1 MLLHLEHI
9 SINTLRL
16 IFLFPVFL
24 LMLCLAHGCSGTGY
38 DSRLEE
44 IAAIV
49 ADSPQVAMLRLDS
62 IDPTK
67 LSEPDRHYYD
77 FLSIKARDKAY
88 ILHTSDSLILDVID
102 YYSSHR
108 GSGLYPEVLYYGG
121 RVNYDIGDYP
131 TALRYFQDAL
141 DATPDDDEHLPLRG
155 YIVSQTGDLLNQ
167 IRLYKQ
173 AIPYVEESIRIDTLT
188 NDTFGLAH
196 DHKLLG
202 AIHMHQHKFDTA
214 EVYFKQAYELS
225 HHLRLK
231 DQIVMKVYLAANQ
244 YCMGNN
250 DSALTIIRT
259 LPEFG
264 KGMNRSFSLT
274 YASRIYLEAGI
285 LDTAYMYAH
294 ELAHTRCSNQKTG
307 YQLLLSPELS
317 CMVPPDSL
325 RKYVR
330 GFRTCMEEYLNEN
343 ESTEAL
349 IQNSY
354 YNYNKHLRDKE
365 TLERSNERIR
375 HVLILT
381 LLLTS
386 LLCVIILY
394 MKYRNTR
401 QALRLR
407 DTLNIV
413 TAISSELSELKSE
426 NQVKSNMPLLAPSDD
441 EMRQQLLDKLNYIE
455 KSGEHISIPDT
466 ILSSELYKTLNTLI
480 KENKGISD
488 SNPIWQNL
496 ESLIL
501 THSPNFKDT
510 LMKLTNGKMSKA
522 DIQIALLVRFGISP
536 SGMAILLNLS
546 PGSISSR
553 RNNLCKKIFGKN
565 LGTKAIDT
573 IILSL

>member
-1 MLLHLEHI
+1 MTHPTCI
-9 SINTLRL
+9 TIC
-16 IFLFPVFL
+16 IFLL
-24 LMLCLAHGCSGTGY
+24 LLLLAHGCSGTGH
-38 DSRLEE
+38 DSRLEDV
-44 IAAIV
+44 ASIV
-49 ADSPQVAMLRLDS
+49 ADSPQKAMLRLDS
-62 IDPTK
+62 IDPAK
-67 LSEPDRHYYD
+67 LSEHDRHYYD

-88 ILHTSDSLILDVID
+88 ILHTSDSLILDVIN

-121 RVNYDIGDYP
+121 RVNSDLGDYP

-141 DATPDDDEHLPLRG
+141 DATPDDDVHLPLRG
-155 YIVSQTGDLLNQ
+155 YIVSQMGGLLNQ
-167 IRLYKQ
+167 IRLYNQ

-196 DHKLLG
+196 DLNLLG
-202 AIHMHQHKFDTA
+202 AIYMHQQEFDTA
-214 EVYFKQAYELS
+214 DVYYKQAFDLS
-225 HHLRLK
+225 RNLRLK
-231 DQIVMKVYLAANQ
+231 DQIIMKVYLAANQ

-250 DSALTIIRT
+250 DSALSLIRG
-259 LPEFG
+259 LPEMSQG
-264 KGMNRSFSLT
+264 TNRSLTLT
-274 YASRIYLEAGI
+274 YASRIYLQAGI

-294 ELAHTRCSNQKTG
+294 ELAHTHCSNQKTG

-317 CMVPPDSL
+317 DMVPPDSL

-343 ESTEAL
+343 ESTESL

-365 TLERSNERIR
+365 TLEASNERIQ
-375 HVLILT
+375 HILIIT

-386 LLCVIILY
+386 ILCVMILY
-394 MKYRNTR
+394 LKYRNTR

-413 TAISSELSELKSE
+413 TAISAELSELKSE
-426 NQVKSNMPLLAPSDD
+426 NRIKSTTPLSAAPSDD
-441 EMRQQLLDKLNYIE
+441 ELRQQLLDSLNYIE
-455 KSGEHISIPDT
+455 QSGTHISIPDT
-466 ILSSELYKTLNTLI
+466 ILTSELYKTLATLI
-480 KENKGISD
+480 IQGKGISD

-501 THSPNFKDT
+501 THSPNFRDT

-536 SGMAILLNLS
+536 SGMATLLNLS

-565 LGTKAIDT
+565 LGTKAIDY

>member
-9 SINTLRL
+9 SINPLRL
-16 IFLFPVFL
+16 IFIFPVFL
-24 LMLCLAHGCSGTGY
+24 LMLCLAHGCSGTGH

-62 IDPTK
+62 IDPGK
-67 LSEPDRHYYD
+67 LSDHDRHYHD

-141 DATPDDDEHLPLRG
+141 DATPDDDEHLRLRG
-155 YIVSQTGDLLNQ
+155 YIVSQTGSLLNQ
-167 IRLYKQ
+167 IRLYNQ
-173 AIPYVEESIRIDTLT
+173 AIPYVEESIRIDSLT

-196 DHKLLG
+196 DLYLLG
-202 AIHMHQHKFDTA
+202 AIYMHQRDLDAANTH
-214 EVYFKQAYELS
+214 FKESMKLS
-225 HHLRLK
+225 DALEPE
-231 DQIVMKVYLAANQ
+231 DQVIPQTYLAANQ
-244 YCMGNN
+244 YFKDNI
-250 DSALTIIRT
+250 DSALMLIRG
-259 LPEFG
+259 LPEKYNTFDRG
-264 KGMNRSFSLT
+264 FMLT
-274 YASRIYLEAGI
+274 YAARIYLEAGI

-307 YQLLLSPELS
+307 YQLLLTPELS
-317 CMVPPDSL
+317 DMLPPDSL

-375 HVLILT
+375 HILIIT

-386 LLCVIILY
+386 ILCIIIIY

-401 QALRLR
+401 QTLRLR

-426 NQVKSNMPLLAPSDD
+426 NRVKSNMPLLAPSDD

-455 KSGEHISIPDT
+455 KSGEHISIPDA